1 MLVFEQYGILLS
13 LYLNWLTAAQ
23 CCPLLNGIERETD
36 ELPRVQYGLQAA
48 DSTNSRIRSHVSW
61 YSFKAGFINPVST
74 GIKVSAGTISV
85 IPNLFLQLALIT
97 TEFTTLL
104 SEVM

>member
-48 DSTNSRIRSHVSW
+48 DSTIVGLDLMSVGIRLKQVSLTQCPRA
-61 YSFKAGFINPVST
+61 SK
-74 GIKVSAGTISV
+74 
-85 IPNLFLQLALIT
+85 
-97 TEFTTLL
+97 
-104 SEVM
+104 